1 MRSVDP
7 EPLFNDW
14 SFVMKWRVEHGA
26 QSKEGVW
33 MSNSDDNGSLS
44 CEETNESAGNE
55 ALKYGKGKWL
65 VVRELAL
72 K

>member
-1 MRSVDP
+1 
-7 EPLFNDW
+7 
-14 SFVMKWRVEHGA
+14 MKWRVEHGA

-44 CEETNESAGNE
+44 CEETSESAGNE
-55 ALKYGKGKWL
+55 ALKNGKGKWL